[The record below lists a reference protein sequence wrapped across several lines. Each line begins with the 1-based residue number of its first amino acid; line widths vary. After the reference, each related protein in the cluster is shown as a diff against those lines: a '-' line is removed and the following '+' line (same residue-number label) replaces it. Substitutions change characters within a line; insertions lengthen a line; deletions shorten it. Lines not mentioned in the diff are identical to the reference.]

1 MTSRHVVALG
11 GSLLRPEEAEQ
22 RAEWFGRLRQL
33 AVHMEG
39 NARRLALVIGGGLPA
54 REGITLAQTLV
65 HDSHRLDEVGIA
77 ATRLNATVIQQV
89 LLDIGC
95 DVSPIIPTTT
105 SEAAALMDIHHLV
118 IMGGTTPGHT
128 TDAVA
133 VALARDTGAS
143 HCVIATN
150 VSHVFNKDPRQH
162 DDAASY
168 STMSIDELAEITGI
182 GEPLAPGAS
191 AVIDPVAVGWAKA
204 CDLRLAVLDGR
215 DLSLLEQAL
224 DGQPFEGTLIL
235 P

>member
-89 LLDIGC
+89 ILDIGC
-95 DVSPIIPTTT
+95 DVAPIIPTTT
-105 SEAAALMDIHHLV
+105 SEAAALKCLDWKTGETQWSFKQCGFGSLLAIGNQLLV
-118 IMGGTTPGHT
+118 LNDQGSLW
-128 TDAVA
+128 VA
-133 VALARDTGAS
+133 PAS
-143 HCVIATN
+143 PEG
-150 VSHVFNKDPRQH
+150 FNPSSKGK
-162 DDAASY
+162 
-168 STMSIDELAEITGI
+168 I
-182 GEPLAPGAS
+182 
-191 AVIDPVAVGWAKA
+191 
-204 CDLRLAVLDGR
+204 LDGKCWTAPVFAHGKLYAR
-215 DLSLLEQAL
+215 NS
-224 DGQPFEGTLIL
+224 EGTLVCVSW
-235 P
+235 